1 MNSDGK
7 FTNPSFDGVFEYVAM
22 WTADKVNGE
31 EGMAYYRYMI
41 SDQPEMLVGKG
52 DMNTFGASVRC
63 VRDAQ

>member
-1 MNSDGK
+1 MNEAGK
-7 FTNPSFDGVFEYVAM
+7 FPGASFDGVFEYVAM
-22 WTADKVNGE
+22 WTADKVAEE
-31 EGMAYYRYMI
+31 EGMAYYRYMR